1 MIVIGGFI
9 YPPPS
14 YKTMFSVL
22 HGCVC
27 RGIVGKSLVIES
39 GANTK
44 FKGKI
49 ALLRKVFLGAGK
61 NVFFE
66 VGNAP
71 VASFRC

>member
-9 YPPPS
+9 YPPHRH
-14 YKTMFSVL
+14 VLLLL

-39 GANTK
+39 GANMK

-61 NVFFE
+61 NVVLE
-66 VGNAP
+66 VGSAP
-71 VASFRC
+71 VASFCC